1 MTKIGHGFGKGQ
13 IRKSLIHKDLWF
25 GMKID
30 ACIYERAIEETTKG
44 LDKAMKMCYNIYR
57 GDRGRQGEREER
69 RREDE
74 NRKREEDRKGKD
86 SEGGRGDHRYSQ

>member
-1 MTKIGHGFGKGQ
+1 
-13 IRKSLIHKDLWF
+13 
-25 GMKID
+25 MKID

-74 NRKREEDRKGKD
+74 KHESEARQVGGPKGGALCVGAPQR
-86 SEGGRGDHRYSQ
+86 GGEKGI